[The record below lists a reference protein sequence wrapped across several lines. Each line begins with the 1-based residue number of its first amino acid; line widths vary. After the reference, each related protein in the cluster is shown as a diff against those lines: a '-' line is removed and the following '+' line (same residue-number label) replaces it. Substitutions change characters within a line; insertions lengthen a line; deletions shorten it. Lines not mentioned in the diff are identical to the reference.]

1 MATPFLGKGLKF
13 PIKNKFLPEDGV
25 DKVIECIQLLLLT
38 NFGERVMRPTFGS
51 GLGTQIWENLDVV
64 AERGSSD
71 IATSI
76 RRFEPRVTLIEVA
89 PVVRRSEGMILFNIR
104 FLIKEA
110 NVEANLVFPFKP
122 SSQISTR

>member
-13 PIKNKFLPEDGV
+13 PINGKFLPEDGIQ
-25 DKVIECIQLLLLT
+25 KVIESIQLLLLT
-38 NFGERVMRPTFGS
+38 NLGERVMRPTFGS
-51 GLGTQIWENLDVV
+51 NLGARVWENLDFIS
-64 AERGSSD
+64 RQGPSD

-89 PVVRRSEGMILFNIR
+89 PVIRRSEGLVYFHIR
-104 FLIKEA
+104 FLVKEA